1 MDRFTSSYPKK
12 HNSKYTEISN
22 IKELGYLDDD
32 IPEDDIK
39 NPDFIKNN
47 IAVNSVVVLNNGSRV
62 KIKKIFG
69 NLLVIQIN
77 ILETKELYQDKTL
90 PITYQLF
97 VKL

>member
-1 MDRFTSSYPKK
+1 MLKKSYRLESQDTLPIDLGPLDTDQSSLMDQL
-12 HNSKYTEISN
+12 N
-22 IKELGYLDDD
+22 LV
-32 IPEDDIK
+32 K
-39 NPDFIKNN
+39 N
-47 IAVNSVVVLNNGSRV
+47 V
-62 KIKKIFG
+62 FG

>member
-1 MDRFTSSYPKK
+1 MLKKGYRLESQDTLPIDLGPLDTDQSTLMDQL
-12 HNSKYTEISN
+12 N
-22 IKELGYLDDD
+22 LV
-32 IPEDDIK
+32 K
-39 NPDFIKNN
+39 N
-47 IAVNSVVVLNNGSRV
+47 V
-62 KIKKIFG
+62 FG

>member
-1 MDRFTSSYPKK
+1 MLKKGYRLESQDTLPIDLGPLDTDQSSLMTQL
-12 HNSKYTEISN
+12 N
-22 IKELGYLDDD
+22 LV
-32 IPEDDIK
+32 K
-39 NPDFIKNN
+39 N
-47 IAVNSVVVLNNGSRV
+47 V
-62 KIKKIFG
+62 FG

>member
-1 MDRFTSSYPKK
+1 MTKISKVGGCFTCFLINNCQWSGGCPHIDRSPFNYDQGSMMDQ
-12 HNSKYTEISN
+12 SN
-22 IKELGYLDDD
+22 LL
-32 IPEDDIK
+32 K
-39 NPDFIKNN
+39 N
-47 IAVNSVVVLNNGSRV
+47 
-62 KIKKIFG
+62 IFG

>member
-1 MDRFTSSYPKK
+1 MLKKGYRLESQDTLPIDLGPLDTDQSSLMDQL
-12 HNSKYTEISN
+12 N
-22 IKELGYLDDD
+22 LV
-32 IPEDDIK
+32 K
-39 NPDFIKNN
+39 N
-47 IAVNSVVVLNNGSRV
+47 V
-62 KIKKIFG
+62 FG